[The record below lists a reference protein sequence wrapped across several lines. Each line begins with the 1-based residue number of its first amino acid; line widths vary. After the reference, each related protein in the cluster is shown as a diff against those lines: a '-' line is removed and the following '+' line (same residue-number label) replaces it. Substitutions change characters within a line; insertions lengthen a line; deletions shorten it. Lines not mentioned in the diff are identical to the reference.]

1 MKATILPIY
10 MIAGAILLPA
20 QITATLNRLPNGSDE
35 VKIRNDFA
43 SYIAAFVVTVNQAP
57 RSDASSHAPL
67 VVYSDPLIDPKA
79 MPLLPGE
86 ERKVMMMGVAPG
98 IDLHGKHLLNE
109 PIVTAGIFAD
119 GTTTGDAGLL
129 TALVLRRSNML
140 LAVETTLDILSEAGR
155 RNVPRGQMI
164 EQFKKTA
171 ESLSRWYLP
180 PEQQIGVRV
189 YQAIIAELMNLP
201 EGPVGSPFPPSAFV
215 EEETSRLRQQRI
227 ALLESEPNIVDAFHV
242 SAR

>member
-1 MKATILPIY
+1 
-10 MIAGAILLPA
+10 
-20 QITATLNRLPNGSDE
+20 
-35 VKIRNDFA
+35 
-43 SYIAAFVVTVNQAP
+43 
-57 RSDASSHAPL
+57 
-67 VVYSDPLIDPKA
+67 
-79 MPLLPGE
+79 
-86 ERKVMMMGVAPG
+86 
-98 IDLHGKHLLNE
+98 
-109 PIVTAGIFAD
+109 
-119 GTTTGDAGLL
+119 
-129 TALVLRRSNML
+129 ML

-155 RNVPRGQMI
+155 RNVPRGQMM

-189 YQAIIAELMNLP
+189 YQSIIAKLMNLP